1 MHFPEDMIILEKLDR
16 VKPVTVVYNNLKK
29 KKYFVKRFTVGVTKG
44 TQNYIEKS
52 KDIITELV
60 LTDWKPVIELV
71 YRDKSIETKK
81 IDLSSFI
88 SIKGLKAK
96 GNQLEHKEI
105 KLINKLDPIHYEP
118 PVNDLNDIEVVDEKI
133 DSNLDSDEVSAQ
145 TKLDF

>member
-1 MHFPEDMIILEKLDR
+1 MKENSGP
-16 VKPVTVVYNNLKK
+16 
-29 KKYFVKRFTVGVTKG
+29 
-44 TQNYIEKS
+44 
-52 KDIITELV
+52 
-60 LTDWKPVIELV
+60 
-71 YRDKSIETKK
+71 TKK